1 MSFLPIVRTL
11 YPGKVLPQPT
21 FDEIRRF
28 CEIDGW
34 SKKESARGK
43 TGDHDRYVKRLGDGS
58 VLRTKASHSKDQIKD
73 PSLWHRIWKEQL
85 GLESQDQFW
94 TALRTRTP
102 VPRGTEAP
110 KGTPD
115 WLIRQLIHTVG
126 LTEDE
131 ALALS
136 PEEAEAHW
144 ERFITS
150 PHDA

>member
-1 MSFLPIVRTL
+1 
-11 YPGKVLPQPT
+11 LPQPT
-21 FDEIRRF
+21 FEDIRRF

-58 VLRTKASHSKDQIKD
+58 ILRTKASHSKDQIGD
-73 PSLWHRIWKEQL
+73 PGLWHRIWKEQL
-85 GLESQDQFW
+85 GLESQEEFW
-94 TALRTRTP
+94 TALRTTTP
-102 VPRGTEAP
+102 VPRGAEAP

-126 LTEDE
+126 LKEDE

-136 PEEAEAHW
+136 PEEAEARW

-150 PHDA
+150 PRDA